1 LSIYDDNLSV
11 ISRRWP
17 QLSSQIALTQ
27 YQVAQVQLVEDKQVS
42 LVFDN
47 IQLESSHDQIA
58 EASCQLEQL
67 NITSKKVTL
76 YGSTLGTIQ
85 TLLLARQQLSQLSIV
100 ILNLAVFKAC
110 LSCFDQRSWLE
121 DKRVLLRTS
130 EQNEQLSRPFIALP
144 AALTLASEESSPLR
158 DRVCL
163 ALDHNFINE
172 KRGVNNKALLAQ
184 LNSNINYIK
193 KDLDVKRL
201 FLSKNNKSFIVC
213 GAGPTLAEHY
223 DFLSL
228 KNTRDNFTL
237 VAVDA
242 AVIPL
247 CNNGIMPD
255 IVVSIDPVAKKL
267 FKDVNM
273 GYFKKVPL
281 VYFPVIS
288 ESLLSA
294 WQGPRYTAYSKG
306 ELYNSI
312 NGIHAK
318 GRLYCGGSVIH
329 PAIDL
334 VIQMG
339 ANKVLLLGADFSF
352 PGGKTH
358 THWQEDVSDDAVHIA
373 VEQSPHWVL
382 NGFNER
388 VPTLLNYRGYLRDLE
403 DYISL
408 VKHVDFYNGS
418 RKGAT
423 IRGTRIWPPTS

>member
-1 LSIYDDNLSV
+1 MSIYDDNLSV

-17 QLSSQIALTQ
+17 QLASQITLTQ
-27 YQVAQVQLVEDKQVS
+27 YNTTQLQLVEDKQVS
-42 LVFDN
+42 LVFDD
-47 IQLESSHDQIA
+47 IQLASSHDQVA
-58 EASCQLEQL
+58 EASYQLEQL
-67 NITSKKVTL
+67 DITSKKVTI

-85 TLLLARQQLSQLSIV
+85 TLLLARQQLSQLSVV

-110 LSCFDQRSWLE
+110 LSYFDQHSWLADE
-121 DKRVLLRTS
+121 RVTLKVPKL
-130 EQNEQLSRPFIALP
+130 NEQLSRPFIALP
-144 AALTLASEESSPLR
+144 AALTLASDESSPLR

-163 ALDHNFINE
+163 ALDDDFITDKKGVKNEALLVKLYDNVNFIKN
-172 KRGVNNKALLAQ
+172 
-184 LNSNINYIK
+184 
-193 KDLDVKRL
+193 DLDVKRL
-201 FLSKNNKSFIVC
+201 FLSNNNKRFIVC

-242 AVIPL
+242 AVKPL
-247 CNNGIMPD
+247 INNGIMPD

-267 FKDVNM
+267 FEDVNM
-273 GYFKKVPL
+273 SYFKKVPL

-306 ELYNSI
+306 ELYDSI
-312 NGIHAK
+312 NDKYAK
-318 GRLYCGGSVIH
+318 GRLFCCGSVIH

-334 VIQMG
+334 VVQMG
-339 ANKVLLLGADFSF
+339 ADKVLLLGADFSF
-352 PGGKTH
+352 PEGKTH
-358 THWQEDVSDDAVHIA
+358 THWHDQLSSRQVHTSI
-373 VEQSPHWVL
+373 EHSTHWVL

-403 DYISL
+403 NYISL
-408 VKHVDFYNGS
+408 VKHVKFYNGS
-418 RKGAT
+418 RKGAN
-423 IRGTRIWPPTS
+423 ISGTTIWPSI